1 MHGMPR
7 LLPLDDLPRAVL
19 VVAPH
24 ADDEV
29 LGCGGAIA
37 QHVARGDDV
46 RILVLT
52 AAEGDP
58 RLEEARAGAGVL
70 GGAEVEGWGCAD
82 GGLGREHGL
91 VLRLQ
96 ERLEGVELLY
106 APAPSETHP
115 DHRAAAMACAAAAAS
130 RSDLRVLAYGVNRAP
145 LANRLLDVTPVAE
158 LKDRALAAH
167 RSQAASLGQR
177 ALDADRAA
185 AADVDLPGVERVEA
199 FVDLDGP
206 AFERYARETAAL
218 VQRTQGGA
226 PGGARPEGTGD
237 APRVTAV
244 ISTWNKAGDVCA
256 NLDGIRAQVRPF
268 DEVVVVDNA
277 STDDTA
283 ERIRADYPEVNLVV
297 MPHDRFGACET
308 FNLGFRTATG
318 DLIAILD
325 DDVVL
330 TPSWL
335 EQALERLQQE
345 PASTAIV
352 STMIEEPG
360 MPEGYLRAERARGE
374 RYMSTFRGCAS
385 LARRADILEAG
396 GYDERLFIYG
406 NERDLTCRLLA
417 RGKRVLQF
425 PGAVAFHR
433 TPFGMQMGRRSLY
446 YHARNAWLSM
456 LKHAPLGDLLRM
468 PFLVVTRVLLRGR
481 AAEEAGEV
489 GDAVGTIGL
498 GRSLRE
504 TPGALGILVRAGLSV
519 LWNVPYCLRRR
530 EVVRHPDF
538 ELPLR

>member
-1 MHGMPR
+1 MDGMPR
-7 LLPLDDLPRAVL
+7 LLPLDDLPRSVL

-29 LGCGGAIA
+29 LGCGGAVA
-37 QHVARGDDV
+37 QHAARGDAV
-46 RILVLT
+46 RVLVLT
-52 AAEGDP
+52 AAEGEP
-58 RLEEARAGAGVL
+58 RLEEARAGARVL
-70 GGAEVEGWGCAD
+70 GVAEVEGLGCTD
-82 GGLGREHGL
+82 GAVGREHGL
-91 VLRLQ
+91 VQRLQ
-96 ERLEGVELLY
+96 ERLEGIDLLY

-115 DHRAAAMACAAAAAS
+115 DHRATAMACAAAAAP
-130 RSDLRVLAYGVNRAP
+130 RADLRVLAYGVNRAP
-145 LANRLLDVTPVAE
+145 LANRLLDITPVAE
-158 LKDRALAAH
+158 RKDQALAAH

-206 AFERYARETAAL
+206 GFARFARETAAL
-218 VQRTQGGA
+218 LQHTQAGVRSGA
-226 PGGARPEGTGD
+226 AGD
-237 APRVTAV
+237 GPRVTAV

-256 NLDGIRAQVRPF
+256 NLDGLRAQVRPF

-283 ERIRADYPEVNLVV
+283 DRIRAGYPEVTLVV

-335 EQALERLQQE
+335 EQALERLRQE

-433 TPFGMQMGRRSLY
+433 TPFGMQMGKRSLY

-504 TPGALGILVRAGLSV
+504 TPGALGILARAGLSV
-519 LWNVPYCLRRR
+519 LWNIPYCLRRR